1 MTTRK
6 ECRRKQPWFI
16 LRHLWIE
23 GLKTT
28 TALKL
33 GTAGS
38 DAYTLPPNRN
48 ILCLRLKLISVAFEI
63 RSPPVFEETFSQDY
77 NRVQKPGGEQ
87 GMLMCWLTVKMSLL
101 L

>member
-6 ECRRKQPWFI
+6 DCRKKQPWFI

-23 GLKTT
+23 GLKTA
-28 TALKL
+28 TASKL

-38 DAYTLPPNRN
+38 EAYTLSPNRN
-48 ILCLRLKLISVAFEI
+48 ILYFSLKIISVAFEI
-63 RSPPVFEETFSQDY
+63 RSPHLFEEIFSQEY

-87 GMLMCWLTVKMSLL
+87 GMLLSWLTVKMSLL